1 MRKKMLPVS
10 KNPHEILCMD
20 CTFLLY
26 LKRIDLPMNEYDICF
41 SYQMKNGWLCVDT
54 L

>member
-1 MRKKMLPVS
+1 MKYLCGKKMLPIS

-26 LKRIDLPMNEYDICF
+26 LKYIDLPMNEYDILSTICR
-41 SYQMKNGWLCVDT
+41 KLA
-54 L
+54 

>member
-1 MRKKMLPVS
+1 M
-10 KNPHEILCMD
+10 ILYTNYISMFNS
-20 CTFLLY
+20 T
-26 LKRIDLPMNEYDICF
+26 CF